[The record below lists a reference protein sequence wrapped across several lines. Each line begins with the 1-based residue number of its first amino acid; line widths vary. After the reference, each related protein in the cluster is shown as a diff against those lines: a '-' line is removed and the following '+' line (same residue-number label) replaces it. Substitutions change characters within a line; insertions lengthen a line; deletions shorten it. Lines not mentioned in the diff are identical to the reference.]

1 MSKEK
6 LVAEFST
13 KIDEFVFLIGICMAE
28 DSDDNI
34 EKMQNSKA
42 KIVKFFSDALNTSAS

>member
-1 MSKEK
+1 MSNET
-6 LVAEFST
+6 LVAEFSS
-13 KIDEFVFLIGICMAE
+13 KIDEFVFLIGLCMAE

-42 KIVKFFSDALNTSAS
+42 KIVKFFSDALNDAAS